1 MKVTVPLAVSGVVE
15 SCVPAISVSAAACV
29 PEVMTGVS
37 LVPVMVIVTA
47 WVTTPPLWSSTW
59 IV

>member
-15 SCVPAISVSAAACV
+15 SCVPAISVSAADCV

-37 LVPVMVIVTA
+37 LVPVIVIVTG
-47 WVTTPPLWSSTW
+47 WVTTPP
-59 IV
+59 